1 MEINFDGNKITL
13 SSEYAGTA
21 TPCSENYIKQHH
33 IVKACVNGI
42 ELQFDYYCNDT
53 SLDDTELANALY
65 CSLSDAMCYA
75 DATDIDDFA
84 ETFGYTKVSECLKA
98 YNGCKDEYNNWMKT
112 SVNIHEFADYLQS
125 EYNL

>member
-1 MEINFDGNKITL
+1 M
-13 SSEYAGTA
+13 Y
-21 TPCSENYIKQHH
+21 
-33 IVKACVNGI
+33 
-42 ELQFDYYCNDT
+42 
-53 SLDDTELANALY
+53 
-65 CSLSDAMCYA
+65 YA

-112 SVNIHEFADYLQS
+112 SINIYEFVDYLQS

>member
-21 TPCSENYIKQHH
+21 TPWSENYIKQHH
-33 IVKACVNGI
+33 IVKVCVNGTD
-42 ELQFDYYCNDT
+42 LQFDYYCNDT
-53 SLDDTELANALY
+53 SLTDTELANALY
-65 CSLSDAMCYA
+65 CSLSDAMYYA

-112 SVNIHEFADYLQS
+112 SINIHEFADYLQS
-125 EYNL
+125 EYSL

>member
-1 MEINFDGNKITL
+1 MEINFDGNNITL
-13 SSEYAGTA
+13 SSEYVGTA
-21 TPCSENYIKQHH
+21 TPWGDKYVKQHY
-33 IVKACVNGI
+33 VVEVSVGDVAFT
-42 ELQFDYYCNDT
+42 FDYYCNDT

-65 CSLSDAMCYA
+65 CSLSDAMYYA

-112 SVNIHEFADYLQS
+112 GINIHEFADYLQT